1 MRIKVYILNS
11 FAKLA
16 EGGNP
21 AGVVLNA
28 DELSFHQMQN
38 IAKRVGFSETA
49 FVQKTDLADFK
60 VRFFTPNM
68 EVDLCGHATIATFYL
83 LKNLGIIGSGVYRQ
97 ETKAGILN
105 IQVEENNRVFMD
117 QSLPLF
123 LEKLDPRDVL
133 DALNISHNDLIA
145 DLPIQI
151 VSTGLKDILVP
162 VKSLQ
167 TLLSLKPNFAKIA
180 QVSKKHDV
188 VGFHAFT
195 LETMFNS
202 TAHCRNF
209 APLYEIP
216 EESATG
222 TSNGALGC
230 YLFQHGLVD
239 KQQVRSLVFEQG
251 YSMSKPSEI
260 LVKLDADDG
269 IKAVK
274 VGGEALLVDEI
285 EFE

>member
-1 MRIKVYILNS
+1 MKIKVYILNS
-11 FAKLA
+11 FVKLT

-28 DELSFHQMQN
+28 DELSFHQMQS

-49 FVQKTDLADFK
+49 FVQKTNLADFK

-83 LKNLGIIGSGVYRQ
+83 LKSLGIIGSGVYQQ

-105 IQVEENNRVFMD
+105 IQVEETNRVFMN

-123 LEKLDPRDVL
+123 SKKLDPREIL
-133 DALNISHNDLIA
+133 DALNICPNDLIA
-145 DLPIQI
+145 NLPIQI

-162 VKSLQ
+162 VKSLK
-167 TLLSLKPNFAKIA
+167 TLLSLETNFSKIT
-180 QVSKKHDV
+180 QVSKKYDV
-188 VGFHAFT
+188 IGFHVFT

-209 APLYEIP
+209 APLYQIP

-230 YLFQHGLVD
+230 YLFQHRLIN
-239 KQQVRSLVFEQG
+239 KHQARNLVFEQG
-251 YSMSKPSEI
+251 YSMGKPSEI
-260 LVKLDADDG
+260 LVRLDADGG

-274 VGGEALLVDEI
+274 VGGEALLIEEI